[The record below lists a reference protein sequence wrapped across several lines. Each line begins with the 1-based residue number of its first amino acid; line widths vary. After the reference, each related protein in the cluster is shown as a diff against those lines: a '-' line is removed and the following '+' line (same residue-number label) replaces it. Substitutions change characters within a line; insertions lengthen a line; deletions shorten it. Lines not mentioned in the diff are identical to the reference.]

1 MANKV
6 KFNIHNFHYAL
17 KKDEGY
23 ETPVHVPGAVSIA
36 LEAQGELTPFYADGI
51 KYYVASSNDGYQGD
65 LELALIPDKFRE
77 EVLKEV
83 VDTNKVLFENA
94 NANPAECAIGFDI
107 DGNEKTTRF
116 WFFNC
121 TFTRPG
127 TNAQTN
133 EASKTPQTD
142 TITVSAAPLSD
153 GTVRA
158 KTTAETTADVFDNWY
173 KQVYAK
179 TEAAAVA
186 EE

>member
-17 KKDEGY
+17 KTEDGY
-23 ETPVHVPGAVSIA
+23 GTPVHIPGAVSIA
-36 LEAQGELTPFYADGI
+36 LEAQGELEPFYADGI
-51 KYYVASSNDGYQGD
+51 KYYVTSSNSGYEGD

-83 VDTNKVLFENA
+83 LDTNKVLFENA
-94 NANPAECAIGFDI
+94 NANPAECAVGFDI
-107 DGNEKTTRF
+107 DGNEKTTSF

-121 TFTRPG
+121 AFTRPG

-133 EASKTPQTD
+133 EAARKPQTD
-142 TITVSAAPLSD
+142 TIKISAAPLSD

-158 KTTAETTADVFDNWY
+158 KTTDETSDETRQNWY
-173 KQVYAK
+173 KQVYTK
-179 TEAAAVA
+179 TA
-186 EE
+186 